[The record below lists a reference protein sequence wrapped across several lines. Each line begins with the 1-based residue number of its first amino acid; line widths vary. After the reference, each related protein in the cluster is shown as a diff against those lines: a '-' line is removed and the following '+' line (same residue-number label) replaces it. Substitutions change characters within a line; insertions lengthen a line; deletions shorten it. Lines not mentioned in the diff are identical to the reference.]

1 MKYISTRNGAQSLW
15 KRLKH
20 PSVLAQMAGVSTANS
35 VNSLRNTVE
44 SNTDGLTM
52 HGAGSDEI
60 LRKKLQWSPSNTPN
74 ITLNPHLHL
83 DKQPICEHDVMA
95 AQYSWA
101 RSIEEISTSYLQ
113 DGDYVSLANRAAS
126 DLYAYGH
133 SDVLFKPTKAN
144 EVQFRPTASGAL
156 SYFVGGDAVTDGI
169 TEDKGFAINGGN
181 GWSDVVFDNQQI
193 ALNGETAIAMGN
205 YYFKCATSGDT
216 SKVEYTFGYRRCTD
230 GKIRIFLHHSSVP
243 YTD

>member
-1 MKYISTRNGAQSLW
+1 MGNCPSIMMKHISMRNGAQSLW
-15 KRLKH
+15 KRLG
-20 PSVLAQMAGVSTANS
+20 MAGMSTANS
-35 VNSLRNTVE
+35 HMPWYDSVARA
-44 SNTDGLTM
+44 DGFAI
-52 HGAGSDEI
+52 HSSDEI
-60 LRKKLQWSPSNTPN
+60 LRKKLEFIPN
-74 ITLNPHLHL
+74 IALDPHLHL
-83 DKQPICEHDVMA
+83 AKQPICEHEVYS

-113 DGDYVSLANRAAS
+113 DGDFVSVAERAAN
-126 DLYAYGH
+126 DLYIYGH
-133 SDVLFKPTKAN
+133 SDVLFKPTKAK
-144 EVQFRPTASGAL
+144 EVQFRPTASGAM
-156 SYFVGGDAVTDGI
+156 SYFVGGNAVADGI